1 MVLARSQTPLQD
13 RVLLRFTIA
22 LQLSSH
28 ADHAA
33 LKSSS
38 CQPGICCHATA
49 LKVAI
54 GLVKLAAGALLSV
67 AGARCPGARVGG
79 VAHPTSKINTRANI
93 AIRWGR
99 CSDCC
104 FLLLQKGCQFIIMIA
119 NLLDQYPMLLFVL
132 EGLLALCLLL
142 FIVFWTSKGK
152 KED

>member
-1 MVLARSQTPLQD
+1 MPLHE

-22 LQLSSH
+22 LQLSSQ
-28 ADHAA
+28 AGHAA

-54 GLVKLAAGALLSV
+54 GLVKLAAGTLLSV
-67 AGARCPGARVGG
+67 DGTRCPGARVGG
-79 VAHPTSKINTRANI
+79 VAQPTSKTNARPNI
-93 AIRWGR
+93 AIRWHW

-142 FIVFWTSKGK
+142 FIVFWTSKGR

>member
-1 MVLARSQTPLQD
+1 M
-13 RVLLRFTIA
+13 A

-38 CQPGICCHATA
+38 CQPGICCHATG
-49 LKVAI
+49 LKLAI
-54 GLVKLAAGALLSV
+54 GLVKLAAGALLSIDGV
-67 AGARCPGARVGG
+67 RCPGPRVGG
-79 VAHPTSKINTRANI
+79 VAHPTSKISTRVHI
-93 AIRWGR
+93 AIRWQR
-99 CSDCC
+99 YSDCC
-104 FLLLQKGCQFIIMIA
+104 FVALQKGCQFIIMIA

-142 FIVFWTSKGK
+142 FIVFWTSKGR

>member
-1 MVLARSQTPLQD
+1 M
-13 RVLLRFTIA
+13 A

-49 LKVAI
+49 LNVAI
-54 GLVKLAAGALLSV
+54 GLVKLAAGPLLSV
-67 AGARCPGARVGG
+67 DGARCPGARVGG
-79 VAHPTSKINTRANI
+79 VAQPTSKTSTRVNI
-93 AIRWGR
+93 AIRWHRG
-99 CSDCC
+99 SDCC
-104 FLLLQKGCQFIIMIA
+104 FMLLQKRCRFIIMIA

-142 FIVFWTSKGK
+142 FIVFWTSKGR

>member
-1 MVLARSQTPLQD
+1 M
-13 RVLLRFTIA
+13 A
-22 LQLSSH
+22 LQLSSQ
-28 ADHAA
+28 AGQAA
-33 LKSSS
+33 FKSSS

-54 GLVKLAAGALLSV
+54 GLLKLAAGTLLSIDST
-67 AGARCPGARVGG
+67 RCPGVRVGG
-79 VAHPTSKINTRANI
+79 VAHPTSKTSARPNI
-93 AIRWGR
+93 AIRWHG

-104 FLLLQKGCQFIIMIA
+104 FLLLQKGYQFIIMIA

-142 FIVFWTSKGK
+142 FIVFWTSKGR